1 MFDLYFLLGFGLVF
15 VVYFVVVVEMLIVFL
30 WFILFFFM
38 VILLGFDS
46 EVFVFIIL
54 SLLMV

>member
-1 MFDLYFLLGFGLVF
+1 MLLLYMLLGFGLVF
-15 VVYFVVVVEMLIVFL
+15 VVYFVVVVEMLVVSL

-46 EVFVFIIL
+46 EVSFVCMLVIL
-54 SLLMV
+54 Y